1 MLKNLNIW
9 FLSSLLVSLGVLIP
23 IVTVF
28 FSFFEETSNY
38 YQILK
43 DTFLFEYIFNSFILL
58 ICVLALTFIIGTTCA
73 YLVSFYKFPF
83 SNFFKWSLILGFAV
97 PPYIY
102 AYSLTA
108 FFENYGTAFT
118 ILINLFGEG
127 EYNKYI
133 PKFDGLLGAVLSLS
147 FSLFAYVY
155 ILSRASFLYQSQNL
169 IDLGRSLGFS
179 KFKSLYS
186 LILPAARPAIVAGL
200 SLVAMETL
208 AEFGAVDFFSINTLT
223 TGIYNSW
230 ITFDDLAF
238 SNRLSFFLLIF
249 IFACFIIEN
258 FSRRNAKYHFNSR
271 GGFKHKEK
279 ITLTGKKSFF
289 AFLFCFIIENYSRKK
304 AKYHF
309 NSRGGFK
316 QKEKIKL
323 SGKKSFFA
331 FLFCFI
337 IFFLSFLFPLSQMLY
352 WTIKFPEN
360 LFDIDII
367 SLTLNT
373 IYLVILSSIVLILF
387 SLLSNYGNRV
397 SRNKI
402 LNFLSTISISG
413 YAIPGV
419 ILAVAFIT
427 FIAWFDDNVVKSLG
441 FLSIKKIFIGSILG
455 LVLVYFVRFYSLAF
469 NGIKSGYEKINISV
483 DESSYLLGYSKK
495 KTFLNIHIP
504 FLRNSL
510 LFVAIL
516 ISLEIIRELPITLI
530 LRPFNFET
538 FATTAYI
545 SASEDLLEAAA
556 VPSLFLI
563 LIATLFIMFT
573 SKYILRENER

>member
-1 MLKNLNIW
+1 MKFNSW
-9 FLSSLLVSLGVLIP
+9 YLSSFLVSFIVLIP
-23 IVTVF
+23 IITVF
-28 FSFFEETSNY
+28 ASFFENTSNY
-38 YQILK
+38 YEILK
-43 DTFLFEYIFNSFILL
+43 NTFLIEYIFNSFVLL
-58 ICVLALTFIIGTTCA
+58 ISVLILTFLLGTGTA
-73 YLVSFYKFPF
+73 YLVSFYKFPG
-83 SNFFKWSLILGFAV
+83 SNFFKWALILSFAV

-118 ILINLFGEG
+118 ILKNLFGESN
-127 EYNKYI
+127 YNKSI
-133 PKFDGLLGAVLSLS
+133 PKFDGMFGAILSIS
-147 FSLFAYVY
+147 FSLYAYVY
-155 ILSRASFLYQSQNL
+155 ILARASFLYQSQNL
-169 IDLGRSLGFS
+169 IDLGKNLGFS
-179 KFKSLYS
+179 KFKSFYKI
-186 LILPAARPAIVAGL
+186 ILPAARPAIVAGL

-230 ITFDDLAF
+230 IAFDDLAF
-238 SNRLSFFLLIF
+238 ANRISFFLLLF
-249 IFACFIIEN
+249 IFSLFILEN
-258 FSRRNAKYHFNSR
+258 LSRR
-271 GGFKHKEK
+271 
-279 ITLTGKKSFF
+279 
-289 AFLFCFIIENYSRKK
+289 K

-309 NSRGGFK
+309 NSKGGFK
-316 QKEKIKL
+316 LKEKITL
-323 SGKKSFFA
+323 FGNKSILA
-331 FLFCFI
+331 FIFCFFV
-337 IFFLSFLFPLSQMLY
+337 FFVSFLFPLSQMLY

-360 LFDIDII
+360 LFDLQII
-367 SLTLNT
+367 NLILNT
-373 IYLVILSSIVLILF
+373 LYLVVLSSLVLLIF
-387 SLLSNYGNRV
+387 SLISNYGNRV
-397 SRNKI
+397 SKNKT
-402 LNFLSTISISG
+402 LNVLSTLSISG

-419 ILAVAFIT
+419 ILAIAFIT
-427 FIAWFDDNVVKSLG
+427 FIAWFDNSIIKSLG
-441 FLSIKKIFIGSILG
+441 FASIKKIFIGSILG

-483 DESSYLLGYSKK
+483 DESAYLLGYSKR

-510 LFVAIL
+510 LFIIIL

-563 LIATLFIMFT
+563 LIASFFIMIT
-573 SKYILRENER
+573 SKYILRERHE

>member
-1 MLKNLNIW
+1 MRIKDINIW
-9 FLSSLLVSLGVLIP
+9 YLSSLLISIAVLIP
-23 IVTVF
+23 ILTVF

-38 YQILK
+38 YEILK
-43 DTFLFEYIFNSFILL
+43 DTFLFEYIFNSLILL
-58 ICVLALTFIIGTTCA
+58 ISVLIFTFLIGTASA
-73 YLVSFYKFPF
+73 YLVSFYEFPL
-83 SNFFKWSLILGFAV
+83 SNFFKWALILSFAV

-118 ILINLFGEG
+118 ILTNLFGE
-127 EYNKYI
+127 ENYNKDI
-133 PKFDGLLGAVLSLS
+133 PKFDGLFGAVISLS
-147 FSLFAYVY
+147 FSLYAYVY
-155 ILSRASFLYQSQNL
+155 ILTRASFLYQSQNL

-179 KFKSLYS
+179 KLKSLFS

-230 ITFDDLAF
+230 IAFDDLAF

-249 IFACFIIEN
+249 IFSLFIIEN
-258 FSRRNAKYHFNSR
+258 
-271 GGFKHKEK
+271 
-279 ITLTGKKSFF
+279 L
-289 AFLFCFIIENYSRKK
+289 SRKK
-304 AKYHF
+304 AKYHL
-309 NSRGGFK
+309 NTRGGFK

-323 SGKKSFFA
+323 SGKYSFLA
-331 FLFCFI
+331 FLFCFF
-337 IFFLSFLFPLSQMLY
+337 IFFFSFLFPLLQMLY

-360 LFDIDII
+360 LFDLQVIN
-367 SLTLNT
+367 LTLNT
-373 IYLVILSSIVLILF
+373 LYLVVLSSLFLIVF
-387 SLLSNYGNRV
+387 SLISNYGNRV
-397 SRNKI
+397 SKNKTLDI
-402 LNFLSTISISG
+402 LSTLSISG

-427 FIAWFDDNVVKSLG
+427 FVAWFDENIIKTLG
-441 FLSIKKIFIGSILG
+441 FLSIKKIFIGSVLG
-455 LVLVYFVRFYSLAF
+455 LVIVYFIRFYSLAF
-469 NGIKSGYEKINISV
+469 NGIKSGYEKINIAV

-495 KTFLNIHIP
+495 KTFMNIHVP
-504 FLRNSL
+504 YLRNSL
-510 LFVAIL
+510 LFVCIL
-516 ISLEIIRELPITLI
+516 VSLEIIRELPITLI

-563 LIATLFIMFT
+563 LIATAFIMIT
-573 SKYILRENER
+573 SKYILKENE

>member
-1 MLKNLNIW
+1 MGIYSGHFTFFIYKADYNMKFNSW
-9 FLSSLLVSLGVLIP
+9 YLSSFLISFFVLIP
-23 IVTVF
+23 IITVF
-28 FSFFEETSNY
+28 TSFFESTSNY
-38 YQILK
+38 YEILK
-43 DTFLFEYIFNSFILL
+43 NTFLIEYIFNSVSLL
-58 ICVLALTFIIGTTCA
+58 ISVLILTFLLGTGTA
-73 YLVSFYKFPF
+73 YLVSFYKFPG
-83 SNFFKWSLILGFAV
+83 SNFFKWALILSFAV

-118 ILINLFGEG
+118 ILKSLFGDAN
-127 EYNKYI
+127 YNKSI
-133 PKFDGLLGAVLSLS
+133 PKFDGMFGAIISIS

-155 ILSRASFLYQSQNL
+155 ILVRASFLYQSQNL
-169 IDLGRSLGFS
+169 IDLGKNLGFS
-179 KFKSLYS
+179 KFKSFYKI
-186 LILPAARPAIVAGL
+186 ILPAARPAIVAGL

-238 SNRLSFFLLIF
+238 ANRISFFLLLF
-249 IFACFIIEN
+249 IFSLFVLEN
-258 FSRRNAKYHFNSR
+258 LSRR
-271 GGFKHKEK
+271 
-279 ITLTGKKSFF
+279 
-289 AFLFCFIIENYSRKK
+289 K

-316 QKEKIKL
+316 QKEKLKL
-323 SGKKSFFA
+323 SGNKSFLA
-331 FLFCFI
+331 FIFCFFV
-337 IFFLSFLFPLSQMLY
+337 FFVSFLFPLSQMLY
-352 WTIKFPEN
+352 WTLKFPEN
-360 LFDIDII
+360 LFDLQITD
-367 SLTLNT
+367 LLLNT
-373 IYLVILSSIVLILF
+373 LYLVFLSSLVLILF
-387 SLLSNYGNRV
+387 SLISNYGNRV
-397 SRNKI
+397 SNNKT
-402 LNFLSTISISG
+402 LNILSTLSISG

-419 ILAVAFIT
+419 ILAIAFIT
-427 FIAWFDDNVVKSLG
+427 FIAWFDENIIKSLG
-441 FLSIKKIFIGSILG
+441 FLSIKKLFIGSILG

-483 DESSYLLGYSKK
+483 DESAYLLGFSKR
-495 KTFLNIHIP
+495 KTFINIHVP

-510 LFVAIL
+510 LFIIIL
-516 ISLEIIRELPITLI
+516 ISLEIVRELPITLI

-563 LIATLFIMFT
+563 LIASFFIIIT
-573 SKYILRENER
+573 SKYILRESND

>member
-1 MLKNLNIW
+1 MFKTLNIW
-9 FLSSLLVSLGVLIP
+9 FVLSLLVSIGVLIP
-23 IVTVF
+23 IFTVF
-28 FSFFEETSNY
+28 FSFFENTSNY

-43 DTFLFEYIFNSFILL
+43 ETFLVEYIFNSIILL
-58 ICVLALTFIIGTTCA
+58 ISVLTLTFIIGTGCA
-73 YLVSFYKFPF
+73 YLVSFYKFPL
-83 SNFFKWSLILGFAV
+83 SNFFKWALILSFAV

-118 ILINLFGEG
+118 ILKNLFGEAN
-127 EYNKYI
+127 YNQNI
-133 PKFDGLLGAVLSLS
+133 PKFDGIFGAILSLS
-147 FSLFAYVY
+147 FSLYAYVY
-155 ILSRASFLYQSQNL
+155 ILTRASFLYQSQNL
-169 IDLGRSLGFS
+169 IDLGRNLGFS
-179 KFKSLYS
+179 KFKSIFS
-186 LILPAARPAIVAGL
+186 LILPSARPAIVAGL

-238 SNRLSFFLLIF
+238 SNRLSFFLLLF
-249 IFACFIIEN
+249 IFALFILEN
-258 FSRRNAKYHFNSR
+258 
-271 GGFKHKEK
+271 
-279 ITLTGKKSFF
+279 L
-289 AFLFCFIIENYSRKK
+289 SRKK
-304 AKYHF
+304 ARYHL
-309 NSRGGFK
+309 NVRGGFK
-316 QKEKIKL
+316 QKEKIQL
-323 SGKKSFFA
+323 SGSKSFFA
-331 FLFCFI
+331 FIFCLT
-337 IFFLSFLFPLSQMLY
+337 IFSLSFLFPLSQMLY

-360 LFDIDII
+360 LFDLDII
-367 SLTLNT
+367 ALTLNT
-373 IYLVILSSIVLILF
+373 VYLVLLSSLVLILF
-387 SLLSNYGNRV
+387 SLISNYGNRV
-397 SRNKI
+397 SKNKF
-402 LNFLSTISISG
+402 LNFLSTLSISG

-427 FIAWFDDNVVKSLG
+427 FVAWFDENIVKAFG
-441 FLSIKKIFIGSILG
+441 FLSIKKLFIGSILG
-455 LVLVYFVRFYSLAF
+455 LIIVYFVRFYSLAF
-469 NGIKSGYEKINISV
+469 NGIKSGYEKINMSV

-495 KTFLNIHIP
+495 KTFLKIHVP

-510 LFVAIL
+510 LFVCIL

-563 LIATLFIMFT
+563 LIASIFIMIT
-573 SKYILRENER
+573 SKYILREK

>member
-9 FLSSLLVSLGVLIP
+9 FFSSLIISLFVAIP

-28 FSFFEETSNY
+28 TSFFDNTSNY
-38 YQILK
+38 YEILK
-43 DTFLFEYIFNSFILL
+43 ETFLIEYILNSLVLL
-58 ICVLALTFIIGTTCA
+58 SSVLALTFVLGTGAA
-73 YLVSFYKFPF
+73 YLVSFYKFPG
-83 SNFFKWSLILGFAV
+83 SDFFKWALILSFAV

-118 ILINLFGEG
+118 ILKNLFGEAN
-127 EYNKYI
+127 YNKNI
-133 PKFDGLLGAVLSLS
+133 PKFDGMFGAIISIT
-147 FSLFAYVY
+147 FSLYAYVY
-155 ILSRASFLYQSQNL
+155 ILARASFLYQSQNL
-169 IDLGRSLGFS
+169 IDLGKNLGFS
-179 KFKSLYS
+179 KLKSFYNI
-186 LILPAARPAIVAGL
+186 ILPGARPAIAAGL

-238 SNRLSFFLLIF
+238 ANRISFFLLLF
-249 IFACFIIEN
+249 IFSLFILEN
-258 FSRRNAKYHFNSR
+258 
-271 GGFKHKEK
+271 
-279 ITLTGKKSFF
+279 L
-289 AFLFCFIIENYSRKK
+289 SRKK

-309 NSRGGFK
+309 NVRGGFK
-316 QKEKIKL
+316 QKEKFKL

-331 FLFCFI
+331 FIFCFF
-337 IFFLSFLFPLSQMLY
+337 IFFSSFLFPLSQMLY

-360 LFDIDII
+360 LFDLQII
-367 SLTLNT
+367 TLLLNT
-373 IYLVILSSIVLILF
+373 LYLVFLSSLVLIIF
-387 SLLSNYGNRV
+387 SLISNYGNRV
-397 SRNKI
+397 SNNKT
-402 LNFLSTISISG
+402 LNILSTFSISG

-419 ILAVAFIT
+419 ILAIAFIT
-427 FIAWFDDNVVKSLG
+427 FIAWFDESVIKSLG
-441 FLSIKKIFIGSILG
+441 FLSIKKLFIGSILG
-455 LVLVYFVRFYSLAF
+455 LVLVYFIRFYSLAF
-469 NGIKSGYEKINISV
+469 NGIKSGYEKMNISV
-483 DESSYLLGYSKK
+483 DESAYLLGFSKR
-495 KTFLNIHIP
+495 KTFMNIHIP

-510 LFVAIL
+510 LFIIIL
-516 ISLEIIRELPITLI
+516 ISLEIVRELPITLI

-563 LIATLFIMFT
+563 LIASLFIIIT
-573 SKYILRENER
+573 SKYILRETND

>member
-1 MLKNLNIW
+1 MFKNLNIW
-9 FLSSLLVSLGVLIP
+9 FFLSLVISLVVSIP
-23 IVTVF
+23 IITVF
-28 FSFFEETSNY
+28 LSFFEDTTVY
-38 YQILK
+38 YEILK
-43 DTFLFEYIFNSFILL
+43 KTFLVEYILNSLVLL
-58 ICVLALTFIIGTTCA
+58 LSVLVLTFIMGTGTA
-73 YLVSFYKFPF
+73 YLVSFYNFPG
-83 SNFFKWSLILGFAV
+83 SNFFKWALILSFAV

-118 ILINLFGEG
+118 ILKNVFGEG
-127 EYNKYI
+127 DYNRSI
-133 PKFDGLLGAVLSLS
+133 PKFDGMFGAIISIS

-155 ILSRASFLYQSQNL
+155 ILARASFLYQSQNL
-169 IDLGRSLGFS
+169 IDLGKNLGFS
-179 KFKSLYS
+179 KFKSFYKI
-186 LILPAARPAIVAGL
+186 ILPAARPAIVAGL

-238 SNRLSFFLLIF
+238 ANRISFLLLLF
-249 IFACFIIEN
+249 IFSVFILEN
-258 FSRRNAKYHFNSR
+258 LSRR
-271 GGFKHKEK
+271 
-279 ITLTGKKSFF
+279 
-289 AFLFCFIIENYSRKK
+289 K
-304 AKYHF
+304 AKYHL
-309 NSRGGFK
+309 NAKGGFK
-316 QKEKIKL
+316 QKEKFKL
-323 SGKKSFFA
+323 SGNKSFLA
-331 FLFCFI
+331 FIFCFFV
-337 IFFLSFLFPLSQMLY
+337 FFMSFLFPLSQMLY

-360 LFDIDII
+360 LFDLKII
-367 SLTLNT
+367 NLLLNT
-373 IYLVILSSIVLILF
+373 LYLVFLSSLVLIIF
-387 SLLSNYGNRV
+387 SLISNYGNRV
-397 SRNKI
+397 SKNKT
-402 LNFLSTISISG
+402 LNFLSTLSISG

-419 ILAVAFIT
+419 ILAIAFIT
-427 FIAWFDDNVVKSLG
+427 FIAWFDENIIKTLG

-483 DESSYLLGYSKK
+483 DESAYLLGFSKR
-495 KTFLNIHIP
+495 KTFMNIHVP

-510 LFVAIL
+510 LFIIIL

-563 LIATLFIMFT
+563 LIASFFIIIT
-573 SKYILRENER
+573 SKYILRESND

>member
-1 MLKNLNIW
+1 MTKKINIW
-9 FLSSLLVSLGVLIP
+9 LLLSFLISVFVCIP
-23 IVTVF
+23 ILTVF
-28 FSFFEETSNY
+28 ISFFENTSNY
-38 YQILK
+38 YEILK
-43 DTFLFEYIFNSFILL
+43 KTFLVEYILNSLTLLGLVLIFTFIL
-58 ICVLALTFIIGTTCA
+58 GTGTA
-73 YLVSFYKFPF
+73 YLVSFFKFPF
-83 SNFFKWSLILGFAV
+83 SDFFKWALILSFAV

-108 FFENYGTAFT
+108 FFDNYGTAFT
-118 ILINLFGEG
+118 LLTNLFGEG
-127 EYNKYI
+127 DYNKSI
-133 PKFDGLLGAVLSLS
+133 PKFNGMLGATLSMT

-169 IDLGRSLGFS
+169 IDLGKNLGFS
-179 KFKSLYS
+179 KFKSFYNI
-186 LILPAARPAIVAGL
+186 ILPAARPAIVAGL

-230 ITFDDLAF
+230 IAFDDLAF
-238 SNRLSFFLLIF
+238 ANRIAALLLFF
-249 IFACFIIEN
+249 IFSLFIIEN
-258 FSRRNAKYHFNSR
+258 
-271 GGFKHKEK
+271 
-279 ITLTGKKSFF
+279 L
-289 AFLFCFIIENYSRKK
+289 SRKK

-309 NSRGGFK
+309 NIKGGFK

-323 SGKKSFFA
+323 YGSKSFFA
-331 FLFCFI
+331 FIFCFFV
-337 IFFLSFLFPLSQMLY
+337 FFMSFLFPLSQMLY

-360 LFDIDII
+360 LFDLQII
-367 SLTLNT
+367 NLLLNT
-373 IYLVILSSIVLILF
+373 LYLALLSSLVLIIF
-387 SLLSNYGNRV
+387 SLISNYGNRV
-397 SRNKI
+397 TNNKA
-402 LNFLSTISISG
+402 LNILSTLSISG

-427 FIAWFDDNVVKSLG
+427 FIAWFDNTIIKSLG

-455 LVLVYFVRFYSLAF
+455 LVIVYFIRFYSLAF
-469 NGIKSGYEKINISV
+469 NGIKSGYEKINIAV
-483 DESSYLLGYSKK
+483 DESAYLLGYSKR
-495 KTFLNIHIP
+495 KTFMNIHVP

-510 LFVAIL
+510 LFIIIL

-556 VPSLFLI
+556 APSLFLV
-563 LIATLFIMFT
+563 LIASIFIIIA
-573 SKYILRENER
+573 SKYILNENNE